1 MSDKNLAPKNESI
14 RVPEFAV
21 YSLLKS
27 STVTIRET
35 YCRGSCRPQSAE
47 ECTTTTQVVF
57 PYRGVYVR
65 HVGDDQAVAEAN
77 QVLFFNAG
85 EGYRISHPVTGG
97 DASLTLVV
105 DEPQLRELAPRPLV
119 RHGANLAF

>member
-1 MSDKNLAPKNESI
+1 MRFGEAAAACVKGHDTFELRGLGKMSDQKLAPQNESI

-35 YCRGSCRPQSAE
+35 YCQGSCRHHSPE
-47 ECTTTTQVVF
+47 ECTTTTQLVF

-65 HVGDDQAVAEAN
+65 HV
-77 QVLFFNAG
+77 F
-85 EGYRISHPVTGG
+85 
-97 DASLTLVV
+97 
-105 DEPQLRELAPRPLV
+105 QLPTSFVQGL
-119 RHGANLAF
+119 